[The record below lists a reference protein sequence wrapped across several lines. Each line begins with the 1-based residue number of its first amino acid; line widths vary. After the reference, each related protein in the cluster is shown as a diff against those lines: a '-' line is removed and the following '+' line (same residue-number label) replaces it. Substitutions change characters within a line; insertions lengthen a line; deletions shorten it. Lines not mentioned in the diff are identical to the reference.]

1 MLVRH
6 YYYFKKYTEE
16 NNIKSKFWLAE
27 NSYHVDGMF
36 KYPDLYAE
44 KMKDFFEENLKYKS
58 RTVCASL
65 YLGRHFSSKK
75 LGYHQTAGK
84 MKTIS
89 RRSSEAK
96 KMSYNPTKTRLQSM
110 GEKFNF

>member
-6 YYYFKKYTEE
+6 YYFFKKYADE

-44 KMKDFFEENLKYKS
+44 KMKDFFENNLK
-58 RTVCASL
+58 
-65 YLGRHFSSKK
+65 
-75 LGYHQTAGK
+75 
-84 MKTIS
+84 
-89 RRSSEAK
+89 
-96 KMSYNPTKTRLQSM
+96 
-110 GEKFNF
+110 

>member
-1 MLVRH
+1 MVLKDEIARYGLSIEFGPAVSFFGKLLSGVDPVNLNPAKKLTSDQNYFFTHGDKDERMLVRH

-44 KMKDFFEENLKYKS
+44 KMKDFFENNLK
-58 RTVCASL
+58 
-65 YLGRHFSSKK
+65 
-75 LGYHQTAGK
+75 
-84 MKTIS
+84 
-89 RRSSEAK
+89 
-96 KMSYNPTKTRLQSM
+96 
-110 GEKFNF
+110 